1 VDDLRGTFSIVAAD
15 VAAGEVGV
23 AVQSKY
29 FSVGSVVPWAR
40 AGVGAVATQA
50 AGIAGYGPQ
59 ILALLE
65 QGRSPQEALDDALA
79 DDPGRQT
86 RQLGVVTAA
95 GESAAWTGEE
105 CNEWAGHVVGNGFAA
120 QGNILTG
127 EEVVREMARAYEE
140 GSGSLLEGLLAA
152 LEAGQAAG
160 GDRRGQQS
168 AAILVERVG
177 GAERRERIDRI
188 CDLRVE
194 DHERPIEELRRL
206 VELWQRYHQMF
217 ASFEAYEDK
226 SYERAIELMAPV
238 VEGWPED
245 AMVLYNLACF
255 ESLAGRR
262 EDAVEHLRRA
272 LELDASMQAMAD
284 ADSDFDSIR
293 DELAKPS

>member
-1 VDDLRGTFSIVAAD
+1 VDASRGTFSIAAAD
-15 VAAGEVGV
+15 VAAGDVGV

-59 ILALLE
+59 ILGLLE
-65 QGRSPQEALDDALA
+65 QGRAPQEALDETLA

-95 GESAAWTGEE
+95 GSAAAWTGDE
-105 CNEWAGHVVGNGFAA
+105 CNEWAGHVVGDGFAV
-120 QGNILTG
+120 QGNILAG

-140 GSGSLLEGLLAA
+140 TNGLLVERLLAA

-168 AAILVERVG
+168 AAIVVERVG

-194 DHERPIEELRRL
+194 DHERPVEELRRL
-206 VELWQRYHQMF
+206 VGLWQLYQELF
-217 ASFEAYEDK
+217 ASYELYEAGE
-226 SYERAIELMAPV
+226 YERAIELLEPV
-238 VEGWPED
+238 AGRRPDD

-262 EDAVEHLRRA
+262 EAAVAHVQRT
-272 LELDASMQAMAD
+272 LELDSSMQTMVD
-284 ADSDFDSIR
+284 ADSDFDPIR
-293 DELAKPS
+293 DELAT

>member
-1 VDDLRGTFSIVAAD
+1 VDGSRGTFSIVAAD

-65 QGRSPQEALDDALA
+65 QGRSPQEALDEALA
-79 DDPGRQT
+79 GDPGRQT

-95 GESAAWTGEE
+95 GQTAAWTGEE
-105 CNEWAGHVVGNGFAA
+105 CNEWAGHVVGDGFAA
-120 QGNILTG
+120 QGNILAG
-127 EEVVREMARAYEE
+127 EDVVREMARAYEQNASPLVE
-140 GSGSLLEGLLAA
+140 RLMAA
-152 LEAGQAAG
+152 LEAGQGAG

-168 AAILVERVG
+168 AAIVVERVG

-206 VELWQRYHQMF
+206 VGLWQLQHELL
-217 ASFEAYEDK
+217 ASYELYE
-226 SYERAIELMAPV
+226 SGEYERAIELIAPV
-238 VEGWPED
+238 AERRPDD

-255 ESLAGRR
+255 ESLTGRR
-262 EDAVEHLRRA
+262 GDAVAHVRRA
-272 LELDASMQAMAD
+272 LELDPTMRAMAD
-284 ADSDFDSIR
+284 ADSDLDPIR
-293 DELAKPS
+293 DELAV

>member
-1 VDDLRGTFSIVAAD
+1 VDELRGTFSIVAAD

-59 ILALLE
+59 ILTLLE
-65 QGRSPQEALDDALA
+65 HGRSPQDALDEALS

-86 RQLGVVTAA
+86 RQLGVVTASGTA
-95 GESAAWTGEE
+95 AAWTGEE
-105 CNEWAGHVVGNGFAA
+105 CNEWAGHVVGDGFAA
-120 QGNILTG
+120 QGNILAG

-140 GSGSLLEGLLAA
+140 ASRPLAERLLAA

-168 AAILVERVG
+168 AAIVVERTG
-177 GAERRERIDRI
+177 GADRRERIDRI

-206 VELWQRYHQMF
+206 LELWQVQHELL
-217 ASFEAYEDK
+217 A
-226 SYERAIELMAPV
+226 SYELYESKEYGRAIELMAGVAERRPD
-238 VEGWPED
+238 D
-245 AMVLYNLACF
+245 AAVLYNLACF

-262 EDAVEHLRRA
+262 EDALAHVRRA
-272 LELDASMQAMAD
+272 LELDPSMQATAE
-284 ADSDFDSIR
+284 ADSDFDPIR
-293 DELAKPS
+293 DELAAPS

>member
-1 VDDLRGTFSIVAAD
+1 VDELRGTFSIVAAD

-40 AGVGAVATQA
+40 AEVGAVATQA

-59 ILALLE
+59 ILTLLE
-65 QGRSPQEALDDALA
+65 HGRSPQDALDEALS
-79 DDPGRQT
+79 DDPRRQT
-86 RQLGVVTAA
+86 RQLGVVTASGTA
-95 GESAAWTGEE
+95 VAWTGEE
-105 CNEWAGHVVGNGFAA
+105 CNEWAGHVVGDGFAA
-120 QGNILTG
+120 QGNILAG

-140 GSGSLLEGLLAA
+140 GSGPLAERLLAA

-168 AAILVERVG
+168 AAIVVERAG
-177 GAERRERIDRI
+177 GADRRERIDRI

-206 VELWQRYHQMF
+206 LELWQVQHELL
-217 ASFEAYEDK
+217 A
-226 SYERAIELMAPV
+226 SYELYESKEYGRAIELMAGVAERRPD
-238 VEGWPED
+238 D
-245 AMVLYNLACF
+245 AAVFYNLACF

-262 EDAVEHLRRA
+262 EDAIAHVRRA
-272 LELDASMQAMAD
+272 LELDPSLQAMAD
-284 ADSDFDSIR
+284 ADSDFDPIR
-293 DELAKPS
+293 DELAAPS

>member
-1 VDDLRGTFSIVAAD
+1 VDALRGTFSIVAAD

-59 ILALLE
+59 ILGLLE
-65 QGRSPQEALDDALA
+65 QGRSPQEALDEALA

-86 RQLGVVTAA
+86 RQLGVVTSA
-95 GESAAWTGEE
+95 GDAAAWTGEE
-105 CNEWAGHVVGNGFAA
+105 CNEWAGQLVGDGFAA
-120 QGNILTG
+120 QGNILAG
-127 EEVVREMARAYEE
+127 EEVVREMARAYEQTD
-140 GSGSLLEGLLAA
+140 GSLVERLVAA
-152 LEAGQAAG
+152 LEAGQGAG

-168 AAILVERVG
+168 AAIVVERVG

-206 VELWQRYHQMF
+206 VGLWRRHQELL
-217 ASFEAYEDK
+217 ASYELYE
-226 SYERAIELMAPV
+226 SGQYERAINLIAPV
-238 VEGWPED
+238 AERWPD
-245 AMVLYNLACF
+245 DPMVLYNLACF

-262 EDAVEHLRRA
+262 ADAVAHVRRT
-272 LELDASMQAMAD
+272 LELDPTMRAMVD
-284 ADSDFDSIR
+284 ADSDFDPIR
-293 DELAKPS
+293 DELAV

>member
-1 VDDLRGTFSIVAAD
+1 MDELRGTFSIVAAD

-65 QGRSPQEALDDALA
+65 QGRSPQDALDEALAG
-79 DDPGRQT
+79 DPGRQT
-86 RQLGVVTAA
+86 RQVGVVTAA
-95 GESAAWTGEE
+95 GAPAAWTGDE
-105 CNEWAGHVVGNGFAA
+105 CNDWAGHVVGEGFAA
-120 QGNILTG
+120 QGNILAG
-127 EEVVREMARAYEE
+127 EDVVRAMARAYEE
-140 GSGSLLEGLLAA
+140 GSGSLVGRLLAA

-168 AAILVERVG
+168 AAIVVERVG
-177 GAERRERIDRI
+177 GADRRERIDRI

-194 DHERPIEELRRL
+194 DHERPIAELRRL
-206 VELWQRYHQMF
+206 VELWRVQREMQ
-217 ASFEAYEDK
+217 AAFELYEAK
-226 SYERAIELMAPV
+226 EYGQAVELVARVAERRPD
-238 VEGWPED
+238 D
-245 AMVLYNLACF
+245 AAVLYNLACF

-262 EDAVEHLRRA
+262 EDAVAHVRRA
-272 LELDASMQAMAD
+272 LAVDPSMRAMAD
-284 ADSDFDSIR
+284 ADSDFDPIR
-293 DELAKPS
+293 DELATPS